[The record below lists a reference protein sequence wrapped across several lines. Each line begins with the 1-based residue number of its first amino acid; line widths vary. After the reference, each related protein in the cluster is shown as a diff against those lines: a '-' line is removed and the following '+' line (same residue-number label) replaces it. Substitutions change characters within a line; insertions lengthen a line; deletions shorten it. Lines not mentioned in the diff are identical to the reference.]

1 MFVFITGCFTL
12 FHFLPASKSNSS
24 LSLPLSFLYAALYH
38 VLPLLS
44 WQIRKKKLL
53 LRKPWA
59 FKRNFRNCLYLLL
72 MWTFFFFLLS
82 TEESACYH
90 SEAQLLHSPIFLT
103 IFIDVVLCHF
113 PSVSYWSAERKKY
126 FISSPHK
133 SPWTPAETPFFS
145 SH

>member
-1 MFVFITGCFTL
+1 MFVFITGCSTL

-44 WQIRKKKLL
+44 WQIRKKKTPAKKTMSLQEEFQELSLL
-53 LRKPWA
+53 SPNVSHSEL
-59 FKRNFRNCLYLLL
+59 
-72 MWTFFFFLLS
+72 FFFLLS
-82 TEESACYH
+82 TEESACHH

-113 PSVSYWSAERKKY
+113 LPVSYWSAEKKKY

-133 SPWTPAETPFFS
+133 SP
-145 SH
+145 